1 MNNFAHM
8 NRKNTITMKKIFY
21 TILCAAVMLSC
32 GGNKAKQES
41 CNGDKGH
48 CTEQHEGC
56 SGNHEG
62 CTGDHENCT
71 GNHEGC
77 TGDHEGCTGDHEN
90 CTGNHEGCTKHA
102 SEAKTGSIKI
112 DTDTFIKNVAD
123 FNNPEWKYLGDKPA
137 IVDFYADWC
146 GPCKQI
152 APILEEIA
160 KEYDGK
166 LYVYK
171 VNVDE
176 NKAIADA
183 FKISAIPTLLFIP
196 MQGEPKTEVGMTT
209 KDNLEKIIKENLL
222 KN

>member
-1 MNNFAHM
+1 
-8 NRKNTITMKKIFY
+8 MKKILF
-21 TILCAAVMLSC
+21 TVLCAALMLSC

-41 CNGDKGH
+41 CNSQNGE

-62 CTGDHENCT
+62 CE

-77 TGDHEGCTGDHEN
+77 S
-90 CTGNHEGCTKHA
+90 GNHEGCEGH
-102 SEAKTGSIKI
+102 SHEAKTGCIKI
-112 DTDTFIKNVAD
+112 DTEGFIKKVAD
-123 FNNPEWKYLGDKPA
+123 FNQAEWKYLGDKPA

-146 GPCKQI
+146 GPCKMI
-152 APILEEIA
+152 APTLEEIA

-171 VNVDE
+171 VNIDD
-176 NKAIADA
+176 NKAIAEA

-196 MQGEPKTEVGMTT
+196 MQGEPKTEVGMMT
-209 KDNLEKIIKENLL
+209 KEGLEKIIKENLL
-222 KN
+222 K

>member
-1 MNNFAHM
+1 M

-62 CTGDHENCT
+62 CTGDNENCT

-77 TGDHEGCTGDHEN
+77 TGDNEGCTGDHEN
-90 CTGNHEGCTKHA
+90 CTDNHEGCTKHT
-102 SEAKTGSIKI
+102 SEAKTGSIQI

>member
-1 MNNFAHM
+1 
-8 NRKNTITMKKIFY
+8 MKKILF
-21 TILCAAVMLSC
+21 TVLCAALMLSC

-41 CNGDKGH
+41 CNSQNGE

-62 CTGDHENCT
+62 CE

-77 TGDHEGCTGDHEN
+77 S
-90 CTGNHEGCTKHA
+90 GNHEGCEGNHERC
-102 SEAKTGSIKI
+102 SGNHEGCEGHSHEAKTGYIKI
-112 DTDTFIKNVAD
+112 DTDDFVKKVAD
-123 FNNPEWKYLGDKPA
+123 FNQTEWKYLGDKPA

-146 GPCKQI
+146 GPCKMI
-152 APILEEIA
+152 APTLEEIA

-171 VNVDE
+171 VNIDD
-176 NKAIADA
+176 NKAIAEA

-196 MQGEPKTEVGMTT
+196 MQGDPKTNVGMMT
-209 KDNLEKIIKENLL
+209 KEGLEKIIKESLL
-222 KN
+222 K

>member
-1 MNNFAHM
+1 
-8 NRKNTITMKKIFY
+8 MKKILF
-21 TILCAAVMLSC
+21 TVLCAALMLSC

-41 CNGDKGH
+41 CNSQNGE

-62 CTGDHENCT
+62 CE

-77 TGDHEGCTGDHEN
+77 S
-90 CTGNHEGCTKHA
+90 GNHEGCEGNHEGY
-102 SEAKTGSIKI
+102 SGNHEGCEGHSHEAKAGCIKI
-112 DTDTFIKNVAD
+112 DTDGFIKKVAD
-123 FNNPEWKYLGDKPA
+123 FNQAEWKYLGDKPA

-146 GPCKQI
+146 GPCKMI
-152 APILEEIA
+152 APTLEEIA

-171 VNVDE
+171 VNIDD
-176 NKAIADA
+176 NKAIAEA

-196 MQGEPKTEVGMTT
+196 MQGEPKTEVGMMT
-209 KDNLEKIIKENLL
+209 KEGLEKIIKESLL
-222 KN
+222 K

>member
-56 SGNHEG
+56 SGN
-62 CTGDHENCT
+62 
-71 GNHEGC
+71 
-77 TGDHEGCTGDHEN
+77 HEGCTGDHEN

>member
-1 MNNFAHM
+1 M

-56 SGNHEG
+56 SGN
-62 CTGDHENCT
+62 
-71 GNHEGC
+71 
-77 TGDHEGCTGDHEN
+77 HEGCTGDHEN

>member
-1 MNNFAHM
+1 
-8 NRKNTITMKKIFY
+8 MKKILF
-21 TILCAAVMLSC
+21 TVLCAALMLSC

-41 CNGDKGH
+41 CNSQNGE

-62 CTGDHENCT
+62 CS

-77 TGDHEGCTGDHEN
+77 E
-90 CTGNHEGCTKHA
+90 GNHEGCSGNHEGCEGNHEGC
-102 SEAKTGSIKI
+102 SGNHEGCEGHSHEAKAGCIKI
-112 DTDTFIKNVAD
+112 DTDGFIKKVAD
-123 FNNPEWKYLGDKPA
+123 FNQAEWKYLGDKPA

-146 GPCKQI
+146 GPCKMI
-152 APILEEIA
+152 APTLEEIA

-171 VNVDE
+171 VNIDD
-176 NKAIADA
+176 NKAIAEA

-196 MQGEPKTEVGMTT
+196 MQGEPKTEVGMMT
-209 KDNLEKIIKENLL
+209 KEGLEKIIKESLL
-222 KN
+222 K

>member
-8 NRKNTITMKKIFY
+8 NRKNRITMKKIFY

-62 CTGDHENCT
+62 CTGDHEN
-71 GNHEGC
+71 C

>member
-1 MNNFAHM
+1 M

-41 CNGDKGH
+41 CNGDNGH

-77 TGDHEGCTGDHEN
+77 TGDHEGCTGDHEE
-90 CTGNHEGCTKHA
+90 CTGGHEGCTKHA

-176 NKAIADA
+176 NKTIADA

>member
-21 TILCAAVMLSC
+21 TILCAAIMLSC

-77 TGDHEGCTGDHEN
+77 TGDHEN
-90 CTGNHEGCTKHA
+90 CTGNHEECDGNHESCNHKA
-102 SEAKTGSIKI
+102 EAKSGSIKI
-112 DTDTFIKNVAD
+112 DTEAFIKTVVD

-146 GPCKQI
+146 SPCKMI

-160 KEYDGK
+160 KEYAGK

-171 VNVDE
+171 VNIDE
-176 NKAIADA
+176 NKAIAEA

-196 MQGEPKTEVGMTT
+196 MEGEPKTEVGMTT
-209 KDNLEKIIKENLL
+209 KENLEKIIKDSLI
-222 KN
+222 K

>member
-1 MNNFAHM
+1 
-8 NRKNTITMKKIFY
+8 MKKILF
-21 TILCAAVMLSC
+21 TVLCAALMLSC

-41 CNGDKGH
+41 CNSQNGE

-62 CTGDHENCT
+62 CE

-77 TGDHEGCTGDHEN
+77 S
-90 CTGNHEGCTKHA
+90 GNHEGCEGH
-102 SEAKTGSIKI
+102 SHEAKTGCIKI
-112 DTDTFIKNVAD
+112 DTDDFVKKVAD
-123 FNNPEWKYLGDKPA
+123 FNQTEWKYLGDKPA

-146 GPCKQI
+146 GPCKMI
-152 APILEEIA
+152 APTLEEIA

-171 VNVDE
+171 VNIDD
-176 NKAIADA
+176 NKAIAEA

-196 MQGEPKTEVGMTT
+196 MQGDPKTNVGMMT
-209 KDNLEKIIKENLL
+209 KEGLEKIIKESLL
-222 KN
+222 K

>member
-1 MNNFAHM
+1 M

-32 GGNKAKQES
+32 GGNKAKQEG
-41 CNGDKGH
+41 CNGDKRN
-48 CTEQHEGC
+48 CTEQHE
-56 SGNHEG
+56 E
-62 CTGDHENCT
+62 CT

-77 TGDHEGCTGDHEN
+77 TGNHEE
-90 CTGNHEGCTKHA
+90 CTGNHEGCTGNHEECTGNHEGCTGNHEGCEGH
-102 SEAKTGSIKI
+102 SHEAKAGCIKI
-112 DTDTFIKNVAD
+112 NTDGFVKKVAD
-123 FNNPEWKYLGDKPA
+123 FNQAEWKYLGDKPA

-160 KEYDGK
+160 KEYDGQ

-171 VNVDE
+171 VNVDD
-176 NKAIADA
+176 NRAIAEV

-196 MQGEPKTEVGMTT
+196 MEGEPKTEMGMNS
-209 KDNLEKIIKENLL
+209 KENLEKIIKETLL
-222 KN
+222 K